1 MLTYLLIIITLYLA
15 GNAYIFIRAKQALK
29 VKSLGVKIFLTVL
42 FWICALSFFGTMLTR
57 NLEMPVFISHSMYT
71 IGTSWLIF
79 TLYMALFLLLFDIL
93 KLFKVVYKYRFYL
106 SLVFTL
112 GLLGCGVYNYHH
124 PETNVVSIL
133 TNKRYEDTPQAIKIV
148 AISDVHLG
156 NGTGKAALKKYVEM
170 INAQHPDLILI
181 SGDLIDNSVV
191 PLYTENMAEE
201 LANLKA
207 PMGIYMVLGNH
218 EYISGIDESIRYIK
232 STQIQLLRDS
242 VVTLPNGIQLIGRDD
257 RHNRKR
263 HSLQELMV
271 NIDKSKPIILLD
283 HFLTSQ
289 TKEQLVSISNSLQ
302 SLLMHGR
309 KVKYRLHPRYSD
321 RELVKQI
328 VGKENV
334 EYPEKVSIL
343 DSISNMDTAIGL
355 YTTVLNQAYHC
366 GKNVIIDDVTYPS
379 EVKKLEE
386 FKYIMIHKK
395 LPLLSELIKK

>member
-42 FWICALSFFGTMLTR
+42 FWICALSFFGTMLAR

-79 TLYMALFLLLFDIL
+79 TLYMALFLLLFDLL
-93 KLFKVVYKYRFYL
+93 KLFKVVCKYRFYL

-112 GLLGCGVYNYHH
+112 GLLGYGVYNYHH
-124 PETNVVSIL
+124 PETNVVNIL
-133 TNKRYEDTPQAIKIV
+133 TNKQYEDTPQAIKIV

-170 INAQHPDLILI
+170 INAQYPNLILI

-201 LANLKA
+201 LGDLKA

-271 NIDKSKPIILLD
+271 NVDKSKPIILLD
-283 HFLTSQ
+283 HQPFDLEKTEAAGIDLQFSGHTHHGQ
-289 TKEQLVSISNSLQ
+289 IWPINWVTDYIFEQSHGYRQWGNSHVYVSSGLSLW
-302 SLLMHGR
+302 GPPFR
-309 KVKYRLHPRYSD
+309 
-321 RELVKQI
+321 
-328 VGKENV
+328 
-334 EYPEKVSIL
+334 
-343 DSISNMDTAIGL
+343 IG
-355 YTTVLNQAYHC
+355 THSEM
-366 GKNVIIDDVTYPS
+366 VI
-379 EVKKLEE
+379 
-386 FKYIMIHKK
+386 FNFQ
-395 LPLLSELIKK
+395 